1 VEQRSRNKGE
11 FEPEHRTE
19 VRHTSHV
26 RPALQEDRIPTTRID
41 LSELA
46 KLTAEAAKAADPVTP
61 LASVVF
67 DLAPNRVPRLR
78 IPRQELMGMDFDR
91 GEAFLVSL
99 LDDVSTVGMLVDV
112 AGMPEEQVMAALVRL
127 QGRGIIDI
135 V

>member
-1 VEQRSRNKGE
+1 VEQRSRKKGD
-11 FEPEHRTE
+11 FEPEQRTE
-19 VRHTSHV
+19 VRHSSHV
-26 RPALQEDRIPTTRID
+26 RPALQDRIPTTRID

-46 KLTAEAAKAADPVTP
+46 KLREAAAKAADPVTP

-78 IPRQELMGMDFDR
+78 IPREELMGMEFDR
-91 GEAFLVSL
+91 AEAFLVSL

-112 AGMPEEQVMAALVRL
+112 AAMPEEQVMAALIRL
-127 QGRGIIDI
+127 QARGIIDI